1 VHATIPASI
10 LSIPG
15 NVRYPLLLFIIAA
28 EPGAAA
34 PQQNRSDGHPRLRWL
49 LVAPLPRA
57 AMAPLLSAVPRL
69 PGVLRQIGRR
79 HPAYMVVA
87 IALELAAYVSFVV
100 VFRLF
105 RPGLSGARVRRLV
118 WAEEGYGALL
128 RGGTADCKRSGSAE
142 RASVDA

>member
-1 VHATIPASI
+1 MHATIPTST

-15 NVRYPLLLFIIAA
+15 NVRYRLLLFIIAA

-34 PQQNRSDGHPRLRWL
+34 PHQNRSDRHPRLRWL
-49 LVAPLPRA
+49 QVAPLLGA
-57 AMAPLLSAVPRL
+57 ATAPLLSAVPRL
-69 PGVLRQIGRR
+69 HGVLRQIGRR

-100 VFRLF
+100 VFRLS
-105 RPGLSGARVRRLV
+105 RPRLSAARVRRLV
-118 WAEEGYGALL
+118 RAAEGYGALL
-128 RGGTADCKRSGSAE
+128 QGGTADCKRSGSTE